1 MKYLSVTVLF
11 VWVMLAGNGCVPH
24 TTGETEVGVRTRK
37 IALWGEKGV
46 EKTVYAPGA
55 TYFFLP
61 YINDWDVFDTKLQ
74 NLEMTFS
81 QMRGDRRTQ
90 DDLVF
95 KTTDGNDI
103 SLDVI
108 IAYRIDAKM
117 APHILQYVARSDK
130 ALRDTI
136 VRTVARSK
144 PRDIFGEL
152 KTEAFYVAES
162 RENQANKAKE
172 ALQAILGP
180 MGIVVEK
187 VLTNDY
193 RFNPEYTKAIEDKKV
208 ADQQVEKN
216 KSAQHAALEEYKR
229 KLEEAKGEVNKF
241 VADADGQYLKDK
253 IEADVYQEQQQL
265 LAKAIQAE
273 GIAEA
278 TGIQEMNNALAGAG
292 GEAIVKLRIADA
304 LQGKRIILLPVSE
317 GGMNLKTTNI
327 NGLVETLGVKAL
339 SGEKTIEVICFV
351 WQRVD
356 DPAQITALHVIGGK
370 NSTTGRKEILL
381 MRPENEAKIKYGIWG
396 ILVGALWR

>member
-1 MKYLSVTVLF
+1 MKRLLILIASIVTLA
-11 VWVMLAGNGCVPH
+11 VMAGCMPH
-24 TTGETEVGVRTRK
+24 TTGETQVGVRTRK
-37 IALWGEKGV
+37 LELFGPKGV
-46 EKTVYAPGA
+46 AEQVYAPGA
-55 TYFFLP
+55 TYFFMP
-61 YINDWDVFDTKLQ
+61 FINDWNVFDTKLQ
-74 NLEMTFS
+74 NLEMTYS
-81 QMRGDRRTQ
+81 KARGDRRSQ

-108 IAYRIDAKM
+108 IAYRIDPSK
-117 APHILQYVARSDK
+117 APYILQYVARDDVT
-130 ALRDTI
+130 LRDTI

-162 RENQANKAKE
+162 REAQSNKAKD
-172 ALQAILGP
+172 ALQQILGP

-216 KSAQHAALEEYKR
+216 KSAQHAAREEYKR
-229 KLEEAKGEVNKF
+229 KLEEAKGEVNKM

-273 GIAEA
+273 GIADA
-278 TGIQEMNNALAGAG
+278 KGIQEMNNALAGSG
-292 GEAIVKLRIADA
+292 GEAIVKLRIAEA
-304 LQGKRIILLPVSE
+304 LQGKRIMLLPVSE
-317 GGMNLKTTNI
+317 GGMNLKTTDI
-327 NGLVETLGVKAL
+327 NRLIETLGVKSLA
-339 SGEKTIEVICFV
+339 
-351 WQRVD
+351 
-356 DPAQITALHVIGGK
+356 GGK
-370 NSTTGRKEILL
+370 
-381 MRPENEAKIKYGIWG
+381 
-396 ILVGALWR
+396 

>member
-1 MKYLSVTVLF
+1 MNRLLILFIYLILLF
-11 VWVMLAGNGCVPH
+11 TFTGCMPH
-24 TTGETEVGVRTRK
+24 TTGETEVGVRSRK
-37 IALWGEKGV
+37 IGLFAPKGV
-46 EKTVYAPGA
+46 ENRVYAQGS

-61 YINDWDVFDTKLQ
+61 FINDWHVFDTKLQ

-81 QMRGDRRTQ
+81 KTRGDRRSQ
-90 DDLVF
+90 DDLLF

-108 IAYRIDAKM
+108 IAYRIDAAK
-117 APHILQYVARSDK
+117 APYILQYVARDDTI
-130 ALRDTI
+130 LRDTI

-152 KTEAFYVAES
+152 KTEAFYVAEA
-162 RENQANKAKE
+162 RETQSNKAKA
-172 ALQAILGP
+172 ALDKILGP

-193 RFNPEYTKAIEDKKV
+193 RFNAEYTKAIEDKKV

-229 KLEEAKGEVNKF
+229 KLEEARGEVNKM

-265 LAKAIQAE
+265 LAQAIEAE

-278 TGIQEMNNALAGAG
+278 KGIREMNNALAGEG
-292 GEAIVKLRIADA
+292 GEIIVKLKIAEA
-304 LQGKRIILLPVSE
+304 LEGKRIILLPVSE

-327 NGLVETLGVKAL
+327 NRLIETLGVKAL
-339 SGEKTIEVICFV
+339 S
-351 WQRVD
+351 
-356 DPAQITALHVIGGK
+356 K
-370 NSTTGRKEILL
+370 N
-381 MRPENEAKIKYGIWG
+381 
-396 ILVGALWR
+396 